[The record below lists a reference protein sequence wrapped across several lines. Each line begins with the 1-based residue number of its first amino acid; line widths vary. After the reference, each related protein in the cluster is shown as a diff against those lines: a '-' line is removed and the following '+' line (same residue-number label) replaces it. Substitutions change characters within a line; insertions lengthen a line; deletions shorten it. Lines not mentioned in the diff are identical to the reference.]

1 MNPKTHARC
10 LALLFTVLAV
20 AVAAAIFVMTEQ
32 SPEVTT
38 AESGRVNEL
47 LIRLFGGTGW
57 YDPET
62 GLWLGIGIRHWA
74 HSVEFGML
82 GLCVAL
88 AMRQWL
94 RLRPARRP
102 LLRTAGL
109 SLAICAA
116 YSLFDQ
122 CHKLFVPGRHFDAFD
137 LVMDALGY
145 IPAVLIVI
153 AVSALAMGRTRSI
166 ITEPR

>member
-1 MNPKTHARC
+1 MNPKSHARC

-38 AESGRVNEL
+38 AESGRVNVL
-47 LIRLFGGTGW
+47 LIRLFGGTGL
-57 YDPET
+57 YNPET

-74 HSVEFGML
+74 HAVEFGAL

-88 AMRQWL
+88 AVWQWL
-94 RLRPARRP
+94 KLGPIRKLS
-102 LLRTAGL
+102 LWTAGI
-109 SLAICAA
+109 SLAVSAA

-122 CHKLFVPGRHFDAFD
+122 CHKLFVPGRHFDGFD